1 MEWAMFWGSRSW
13 IRAWKLCKNLF
24 LQRIIAVE
32 KEPGGSE
39 ESRELTTGNWCSLE
53 SSTGRKIKS
62 QLSWGSWQFKDSDLS
77 RVGGT
82 WKRACVPWSGLAE
95 CCHFPPSALCFILFF
110 FQQPKLYLL
119 LGMWPWQGSLESQKS
134 GAQRSQWRKK
144 GGELGHGTPWPSVK
158 AGSPIAG
165 RLQDEPFNPTPPF
178 PKNTRSQTWNY

>member
-24 LQRIIAVE
+24 LQRIMAVE

-95 CCHFPPSALCFILFF
+95 CWLSFPSICFVLYSILFPTAKIILVARHVTLAGKF
-110 FQQPKLYLL
+110 GVSEEWSTEKSMKEERGWTWAWYTTAL
-119 LGMWPWQGSLESQKS
+119 SES
-134 GAQRSQWRKK
+134 R
-144 GGELGHGTPWPSVK
+144 
-158 AGSPIAG
+158 
-165 RLQDEPFNPTPPF
+165 EPRCRQAARWAF
-178 PKNTRSQTWNY
+178 